1 MKEKKS
7 FKKIF
12 KLASTI
18 FLAALFRA
26 VGIQLFLLPNAITL
40 GGAVGVASTL
50 SWLFKD
56 TLPDLMGAF
65 LVVINIPLVIIS
77 YFKTGKKFALKTGI
91 CLLLMGG
98 MMELLGLF
106 DVASLVGTVGAGEDK
121 VLFAL
126 IGGVLCGLSLPMM
139 LSIQASTG
147 GSDIVALLLQRH
159 KRGTNSMRV
168 ILYIDLAT
176 ILVAALVS
184 QFFIKCEGFDGFS
197 VFVYSIATQIASE
210 IVQEM
215 IYKGYSSAMGLNIVT
230 SKPVEVSEAL
240 KTKLGR
246 GVTNIRVEGAYSHEE
261 KTMVMCV
268 VYKRQLNRAKHII
281 KETDENSFATVF
293 TVREVV
299 GKGFKNTETEL
310 EEDIQ
315 IDIDDKMSKNS

>member
-147 GSDIVALLLQRH
+147 GSDIVALLLQKTQARNKLHARH
-159 KRGTNSMRV
+159 SLHRPGYHSGCRSCF
-168 ILYIDLAT
+168 A
-176 ILVAALVS
+176 
-184 QFFIKCEGFDGFS
+184 
-197 VFVYSIATQIASE
+197 VFHQ
-210 IVQEM
+210 
-215 IYKGYSSAMGLNIVT
+215 
-230 SKPVEVSEAL
+230 
-240 KTKLGR
+240 GR
-246 GVTNIRVEGAYSHEE
+246 R
-261 KTMVMCV
+261 
-268 VYKRQLNRAKHII
+268 L
-281 KETDENSFATVF
+281 
-293 TVREVV
+293 
-299 GKGFKNTETEL
+299 
-310 EEDIQ
+310 
-315 IDIDDKMSKNS
+315 

>member
-1 MKEKKS
+1 MR
-7 FKKIF
+7 F
-12 KLASTI
+12 
-18 FLAALFRA
+18 
-26 VGIQLFLLPNAITL
+26 
-40 GGAVGVASTL
+40 
-50 SWLFKD
+50 
-56 TLPDLMGAF
+56 
-65 LVVINIPLVIIS
+65 
-77 YFKTGKKFALKTGI
+77 Y
-91 CLLLMGG
+91 
-98 MMELLGLF
+98 
-106 DVASLVGTVGAGEDK
+106 
-121 VLFAL
+121 
-126 IGGVLCGLSLPMM
+126 
-139 LSIQASTG
+139 
-147 GSDIVALLLQRH
+147 
-159 KRGTNSMRV
+159 SMRV

-184 QFFIKCEGFDGFS
+184 QFFIKGEGFDGFS

>member
-12 KLASTI
+12 KLASTV

-147 GSDIVALLLQRH
+147 GSDLSLIH
-159 KRGTNSMRV
+159 
-168 ILYIDLAT
+168 I
-176 ILVAALVS
+176 
-184 QFFIKCEGFDGFS
+184 
-197 VFVYSIATQIASE
+197 SE
-210 IVQEM
+210 P
-215 IYKGYSSAMGLNIVT
+215 T
-230 SKPVEVSEAL
+230 RP
-240 KTKLGR
+240 
-246 GVTNIRVEGAYSHEE
+246 
-261 KTMVMCV
+261 
-268 VYKRQLNRAKHII
+268 
-281 KETDENSFATVF
+281 
-293 TVREVV
+293 
-299 GKGFKNTETEL
+299 
-310 EEDIQ
+310 
-315 IDIDDKMSKNS
+315 